1 MDDSRFAPG
10 GSCPARCTPNR
21 FSTKSPRSYW
31 LDRPPLLRFGGTLRD
46 QILDVV
52 VDLELE

>member
-1 MDDSRFAPG
+1 MTADLLPVA
-10 GSCPARCTPNR
+10 SCPARCTPNR